1 MIVKELMSTSVCFVK
16 ADGTVADAVALMKK
30 YDIGFVPICD
40 NKGCLIGLVT
50 DRDIV
55 LRALTESSPERQ
67 TDTLSINTNQIPV
80 SSIMS
85 TDVVTVTSDINIHD
99 AALLFSKKGVRRL
112 PVLENGRLVG
122 VLSLSDLAR
131 KRIFLSEIG
140 DIMNSIT
147 KRFT

>member
-16 ADGTVADAVALMKK
+16 ADGTVSDAVALMKK
-30 YDIGFVPICD
+30 YDIGFVPVCD

-55 LRALTESSPERQ
+55 IRALTEDSTGKQQSSVSCPA
-67 TDTLSINTNQIPV
+67 NQIPI
-80 SSIMS
+80 SHIMT
-85 TDVVTVTSDINIHD
+85 TDLVTVTSDRNVHD
-99 AALLFSKKGVRRL
+99 AALLFSEKGVRRL
-112 PVLENGRLVG
+112 PVLENGRLAG

-131 KRIFLSEIG
+131 KRVFLAEIG

>member
-1 MIVKELMSTSVCFVK
+1 MIVKELMSTSVSFVK

-30 YDIGFVPICD
+30 YDIGFVPVCD

-55 LRALTESSPERQ
+55 LRALTEESTEKQQNSHFE
-67 TDTLSINTNQIPV
+67 SIDRIPISHV
-80 SSIMS
+80 MT
-85 TDVVTVTSDINIHD
+85 TDVVTVTADKNIHD

-112 PVLENGRLVG
+112 PVLENGRLAG

-131 KRIFLSEIG
+131 KRVFLAEIG